1 MDVLLCVAVALMAS
15 ASALIAPMKKPD
27 GTLDLESVHTHVLL
41 LEQMFASL
49 AKASEVET
57 LKSKVETLK
66 SKVKALKSASTSTI
80 RQMRTINTT
89 AMETRS
95 IVQEIRQYS
104 NTSNVAFEVS
114 CEKAGHVVQASQIFK
129 FNKVTLNN
137 GGGYHAATGVF
148 EAPVSGTYL
157 FWASIDP
164 KAHIHVALYKEGAE
178 IAVASGFETT
188 SLTYATEVKEG
199 EKVWFQS
206 FRYASEVETNRHSTY
221 GGALIHEHR
230 V

>member
-1 MDVLLCVAVALMAS
+1 MAVQVYVVAALIAS

-27 GTLDLESVHTHVLL
+27 GTVDLESVHTHILL

-57 LKSKVETLK
+57 LKSKVRTLK
-66 SKVKALKSASTSTI
+66 SETR
-80 RQMRTINTT
+80 RQIQAVNATV
-89 AMETRS
+89 METRS
-95 IVQEIRQYS
+95 AVQEAKVYS
-104 NTSNVAFEVS
+104 NRSNVAFEVS
-114 CEKAGHVVQASQIFK
+114 NEKAGHTVQASQIFK
-129 FNKVTLNN
+129 FDTVTLNN
-137 GGGYHAATGVF
+137 GGGYNAPTGVF

-157 FWASIDP
+157 FWASIAP
-164 KAHIHVALYKEGAE
+164 KKHIHLALYKEGTE
-178 IAVASGFETT
+178 MAVSHASHTA
-188 SLTYATEVKEG
+188 SLTYATEVKRG

-206 FRYASEVETNRHSTY
+206 LYYASEIWHGRHSTY

>member
-1 MDVLLCVAVALMAS
+1 MAVQVYVVAALMAS

-27 GTLDLESVHTHVLL
+27 GTVDLESVHTHILL

-57 LKSKVETLK
+57 LKSKVSTLK
-66 SKVKALKSASTSTI
+66 SESTRTR
-80 RQMRTINTT
+80 RQIQAVNATV
-89 AMETRS
+89 METRS
-95 IVQEIRQYS
+95 AVQEANVYS
-104 NTSNVAFEVS
+104 NRSNVAFEVS
-114 CEKAGHVVQASQIFK
+114 NEKAGHTIQASQIFK
-129 FNKVTLNN
+129 FDTVTLNN
-137 GGGYHAATGVF
+137 GGGYHAPTGVF

-164 KAHIHVALYKEGAE
+164 KASIHVALYKEGTE
-178 IAVASGFETT
+178 IAVAFASDTA
-188 SLTYATEVKEG
+188 SLTYATEVKRG

-206 FRYASEVETNRHSTY
+206 FKYASEIWHVRHSTY
-221 GGALIHEHR
+221 GGALIHEHS